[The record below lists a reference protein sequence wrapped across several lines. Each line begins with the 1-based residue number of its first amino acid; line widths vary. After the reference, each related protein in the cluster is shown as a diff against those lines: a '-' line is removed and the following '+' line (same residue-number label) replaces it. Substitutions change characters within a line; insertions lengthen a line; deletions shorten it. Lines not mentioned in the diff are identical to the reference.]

1 MARNFDFLKE
11 VSELEKLYDHCRKA
25 EQLAV
30 PFPDLSCT
38 SARAALE
45 YIVNLIYASVICQ
58 DMSGMTLFEKV
69 TDSAFVNYI
78 NDETILTA
86 IHTVRKN
93 GNSGAHGDTVTP
105 LTACKTLEQL
115 QYVIGEICVNMGAV
129 KDYPPFVS
137 PLDTARDTAKQPR
150 KQSQEHQKASVS
162 QKAVV
167 ENAPSPTSEQD
178 VVPAEEVI
186 TRFAPTLRR
195 TKFNVSRRRDESE
208 NRRLF
213 VEASLREADW
223 PIADTPNQA
232 YPSTAAIKM
241 SLDDGS
247 QIDYVLY
254 GKDNRPLAVIDFS
267 HSGSNPVEGRLSA
280 QHAAEVL
287 KTRYGYAPTAYY
299 VSGYHILC
307 LDCLGFP
314 ARRVFGFHSLEEL
327 ELLKQRAGAR
337 QDITNPVIDDA
348 ITNRDYQKKAITS
361 ICRAFSDNRRRSL
374 VVMATGTGKT
384 RVAISAVNVLLR
396 AGWVKNILF
405 LADRTSLVRQAHK
418 NFNKLLPN
426 VTTAIFSGT
435 SDNRDKSARIIFA
448 TYQTMIR
455 MVDGDTREF
464 GIGRFDLIIVD
475 EAHRSLF
482 SKYGRLFDYFDALM
496 IGLTAT
502 PRCDQDKSTYDV
514 FQLPSG
520 EPDYAYELEEAI
532 TDKYLVGFEVRDRTT
547 EALRRGIRYDD
558 LTDEQKAEI
567 EQEFGEDLDQVL
579 TAGDGTHGTV
589 IKPSENVINVNTIDL
604 MLADLMQEG
613 LKINANDTLG
623 KTIIF
628 AKNHREAEIIA
639 ERFQALYPNMGADF
653 CKLIDSQVE
662 GSLNLIDAFGERGK
676 LPQVAVSVDMLDT
689 GVDVP
694 DVLNLVFFKTVRSKI
709 KFLQMVGRGTR
720 LSEDIFGPGNAKRGF
735 LIFDYYDN
743 FRYFGTQDTW
753 STVNGSGTGGKYA
766 SQNVVRDKLMLTIL
780 MQLQE
785 KKVRSSFEDDYLKS
799 LQNYFESGVCLL
811 NNDAIEVDRS
821 IAFVNKYRTEGAWNN
836 ITEEKAAEIEERIL
850 PLLPHDPEP
859 AKVKSFDILVFTV
872 EAKID
877 EYLESGKD
885 ARAIR
890 HGFRMVSDDFTR
902 RMEDLLKLKSIP
914 DVLEE
919 EKLIIDM
926 IDGAYLLDDYSPER
940 AEYVRNELRDLMQ
953 YIPDRQEYYVIDLP
967 DVLIQGEDSGGIQSK
982 TYVDRYEDYLRN
994 DDNVALSK
1002 LRALEPL
1009 SPEEKAELRDAFT
1022 KRLGTEAEYAAWS
1035 DNAPLLPYLRKRVG
1049 ISEDAIASKLGPILR
1064 DQALNDEQRAF
1075 MEQVIEYARVNGDV
1089 EAKTLLQTSPFD
1101 AYDLNG
1107 LFGASFPLLKQLLDA
1122 LHKPVVE

>member
-1 MARNFDFLKE
+1 MNFDFLKG
-11 VSELEKLYDHCRKA
+11 VSGLEKLYDHCRKA
-25 EQLAV
+25 EQLAG

-45 YIVNLIYASVICQ
+45 YVVNLVYASVIRQ
-58 DMSGMTLFEKV
+58 DASGMTLFEKV
-69 TDSAFVNYI
+69 TDQAFVNYI

-93 GNSGAHGDTVTP
+93 GNSGAHGNSVTP

-115 QYVIGEICVNMGAV
+115 QYVIGEICMNMGAA

-137 PLDTARDTAKQPR
+137 PLDMASNTAKQPR
-150 KQSQEHQKASVS
+150 KQSQEQQKASAN
-162 QKAVV
+162 QKVV
-167 ENAPSPTSEQD
+167 AEDVPSLISAQD
-178 VVPAEEVI
+178 VAPAEEVI

-195 TKFNVSRRRDESE
+195 TKFNVSRRRDEGE

-223 PIADTPNQA
+223 PIADAPNQA
-232 YPSTAAIKM
+232 YPSTAAINM

-254 GKDNRPLAVIDFS
+254 GKDNRPLAVIDLS

-287 KTRYGYAPTAYY
+287 KARYGYAPTAYY

-327 ELLKQRAGAR
+327 ELLKQRAGVR

-384 RVAISAVNVLLR
+384 RVSISAVNVLLR
-396 AGWVKNILF
+396 AGWVKNVLF

-426 VTTAIFSGT
+426 VTTAIFSGI

-455 MVDGDTREF
+455 MVNGDTREF

-532 TDKYLVGFEVRDRTT
+532 ADKYLVGFEVRDRTT
-547 EALRRGIRYDD
+547 EALRRGISYDD

-579 TAGDGTHGTV
+579 TAGDGARGTV

-639 ERFQALYPNMGADF
+639 ERFHALYPNMGADF

-662 GSLNLIDAFGERGK
+662 GALNLIDTFGERGK

-743 FRYFGTQDTW
+743 FRYFGTQ
-753 STVNGSGTGGKYA
+753 
-766 SQNVVRDKLMLTIL
+766 NVVRDKLMLTIL

-785 KKVRSSFEDDYLKS
+785 KKARSSFEDNYLKS

-836 ITEEKAAEIEERIL
+836 LTEEKAAEIEERIL

-872 EAKID
+872 EAKFD

-926 IDGAYLLDDYSPER
+926 IDGAYLLDDYSLER

-967 DVLIQGEDSGGIQSK
+967 DVLIQGESSGGIQSK

-994 DDNVALSK
+994 DGNVALSK
-1002 LRALEPL
+1002 LRTLEPL
-1009 SPEEKAELRDAFT
+1009 APEEKAELRDAFT

-1035 DNAPLLPYLRKRVG
+1035 DNAPLLPYLRKKVG